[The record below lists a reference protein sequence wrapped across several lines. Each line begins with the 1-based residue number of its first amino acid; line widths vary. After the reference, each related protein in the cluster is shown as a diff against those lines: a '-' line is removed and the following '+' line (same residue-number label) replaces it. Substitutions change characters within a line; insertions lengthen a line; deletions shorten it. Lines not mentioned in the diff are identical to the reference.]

1 MGFGVNSRAFQVPV
15 KSAGDA
21 KKVKGKPKKKRP
33 KVTKPSSQPL
43 PRFEGVKD
51 KIQAVKVKHG
61 FGASKR

>member
-1 MGFGVNSRAFQVPV
+1 MGVGVNSCAFQVPV

-21 KKVKGKPKKKRP
+21 KKVKGKPKKK
-33 KVTKPSSQPL
+33 
-43 PRFEGVKD
+43 KD